1 MRKIL
6 SAMLCLILAAS
17 AAPRTVFSEAE
28 AVTITEA
35 SGWFESAYAEWSGA
49 GIDTVNAYIK
59 PEGGEYAPIDREL
72 LREYKNGTCRVD
84 AVGLSAG
91 SYRIKIVPAEN
102 GAEDESLATET
113 EILSVG
119 SYPREGFAFSSQ
131 SPEKDASGGYKPDGT
146 PKDGADIIYVSNGNK
161 DRVMIDDIPKDG
173 IGLVSIFD
181 FRERNKITTPLIVRL
196 IGRVDMPEGMQK
208 YLLGIRNTKNVTI
221 EGVGE
226 DAAIHGWG
234 ITFKESSNIELR
246 NFAIMWYGG
255 GTDSDATA
263 LDGNNDNIWIHN
275 LEYFYGA
282 HGPDSDQS
290 KGDGSIDMKNQS
302 DYVTISYNH
311 FWDSGKTTFTDSPD
325 GASDKTH
332 VTYHH
337 NHFDHS
343 DSRHPRCVGSDVH
356 MYNNYY
362 DGVSKYGIGAAKGSC
377 IFAENNYFR
386 YCARPMIISSQGSD
400 VYNSSKKNYS
410 GDGTLSGQAGG
421 MIKAFGN
428 HMGEYER
435 FYTQLDTPSDLAPG
449 LSNAGHLDCYLVS
462 DRDEKVPD
470 TVKALKGGAVYD
482 NFDTAAD
489 MYEYSAETAES
500 AVETV
505 KKYAGRMNGGDFEY
519 TFDNSIQDK
528 NYDTI
533 PELQT
538 LVENYDPP
546 IAEVGGDAS
555 LIVEQPPEPSDDRI
569 THNFTTQGTASG
581 VFEIKG
587 SITDLFGIMRYDA
600 VNLTKSLKFEG
611 SSYIKFTAVQCG
623 IMTLLANPYRGSV
636 NVKVNNEVVRGD
648 PETGLIQFNVEPG
661 ETYNITRDSV
671 SYLFYL
677 ILEYDPNSPM
687 ITPHPTQAPTSAP
700 TAKPGNPTQT
710 PSGGS
715 PDIPASGGYIHN
727 FTESDM
733 RSDFYTISGATSKDR
748 GSLEYSGM
756 TLTNAFKLGSS
767 SHISFAA
774 PGNGEM
780 LLVFGSSST
789 PTAKINGTALIG
801 SGNTLTF
808 PVEGGESY
816 EITKN
821 SGEQLIYYMALTL
834 DAAPTD
840 APPTEGPAATTEPS
854 DAPST
859 ETPTEEPKNG
869 GYSIKGSDSSNSGLT
884 AAVEYSGTGAPK
896 ATLLAAKYKNGALTA
911 FGNPIE
917 LNGEGEYLIENFA
930 AENGENIVLY
940 IWNDTD
946 KIKPLCEKFELNN
959 N

>member
-1 MRKIL
+1 MKRIL
-6 SAMLCLILAAS
+6 PAMLCLILAVS
-17 AAPRTVFSEAE
+17 AAPQAVFSETE
-28 AVTITEA
+28 SVTITQA

-72 LREYKNGTCRVD
+72 LREYKNGTRRVD
-84 AVGLSAG
+84 APGLSAG

-102 GAEDESLATET
+102 GAENESLAAET
-113 EILSVG
+113 EILTVG
-119 SYPREGFAFSSQ
+119 SFPREGFAFSPR
-131 SPEKDASGGYKPDGT
+131 SPEKDASGGYNPDGT

-161 DRVMIDDIPKDG
+161 DRVMIDGIPKDG
-173 IGLVSIFD
+173 VGLVSIFD

-196 IGRVDMPEGMQK
+196 IGRVDMPEGMEK

-282 HGPDSDQS
+282 HGPDEDQG

-325 GASDKTH
+325 GDSTKTH

-400 VYNSSKKNYS
+400 VYNPSKRNYS
-410 GDGTLSGQAGG
+410 GDGTLSGQSGG

-449 LSNAGHLDCYLVS
+449 VSNAGHFDCYLVS
-462 DRDEKVPD
+462 SRDEKVPD
-470 TVKALKGGAVYD
+470 TAKALKGGAIYD

-489 MYEYSAETAES
+489 MYDYSAETAES

-519 TFDNSIQDK
+519 TFDNEVQDS

-533 PELQT
+533 PELQN

-546 IAEVGGDAS
+546 IAKVGGDAS
-555 LIVEQPPEPSDDRI
+555 LTIEQPPEASDDRI
-569 THNFTTQGTASG
+569 THNFTTQGTASA

-611 SSYIKFTAVQCG
+611 SSYIKFTALGRG

-648 PETGLIQFNVEPG
+648 PQTGLIRFNVEPG

-677 ILEYDPNSPM
+677 VLEYDPNSPM
-687 ITPHPTQAPTSAP
+687 ITPPPTLAPTATP
-700 TAKPGNPTQT
+700 TAKPGDPT
-710 PSGGS
+710 PKPGGGS
-715 PDIPASGGYIHN
+715 DLPPSGGYIHN

-733 RSDFYTISGATSKDR
+733 RSDFYAISGATSKDR
-748 GSLEYSGM
+748 GSIEYGGM

-767 SHISFAA
+767 SRISFTA
-774 PGNGEM
+774 PGDGEM
-780 LLVFGSSST
+780 LLVFGASST
-789 PTAKINGTALIG
+789 PTAKINGEALTG

-808 PVEGGESY
+808 PVNGGESY

-834 DAAPTD
+834 DAAPT
-840 APPTEGPAATTEPS
+840 
-854 DAPST
+854 
-859 ETPTEEPKNG
+859 EEPKNG
-869 GYSIKGSDSSNSGLT
+869 GYSIKAADGSSSGLT
-884 AAVEYSGTGAPK
+884 AVVEYSGIGAAPK
-896 ATLLAAKYKNGALTA
+896 AKLLAAKYKNGALTA
-911 FGNPIE
+911 FGNAVE
-917 LNGEGEYLIENFA
+917 LNGSGEYTIENFA
-930 AENGENIVLY
+930 AENGENIVLF
-940 IWNDTD
+940 IWSDTD
-946 KIKPLCEKFELNN
+946 GIKPLCEKFELNN

>member
-6 SAMLCLILAAS
+6 SAMLCLILSVS
-17 AAPRTVFSEAE
+17 AAPRAVFSESE
-28 AVTITEA
+28 TVTITEA
-35 SGWFESAYAEWSGA
+35 SGWFESAYAEWSGS
-49 GIDTVNAYIK
+49 GIDAVNAYIK

-72 LREYKNGTCRVD
+72 LREYKNGTCCVD

-102 GAEDESLATET
+102 GAEDESLSTET

-119 SYPREGFAFSSQ
+119 SFPREGFAFSSQ

-146 PKDGADIIYVSNGNK
+146 PKDDADIIYVSNGNK
-161 DRVMIDDIPKDG
+161 DRVMIDGIPKDG
-173 IGLVSIFD
+173 VGLVSIFD

-196 IGRVDMPEGMQK
+196 IGKVDMPEGMQK

-226 DAAIHGWG
+226 DAAVHGWG

-282 HGPDSDQS
+282 HGPDEDQG

-400 VYNSSKKNYS
+400 VYSSSKKNYS
-410 GDGTLSGQAGG
+410 GDGTLSGQSGG

-428 HMGEYER
+428 HIGEYER

-449 LSNAGHLDCYLVS
+449 VNNTGHFDCYLVS
-462 DRDEKVPD
+462 NRDEKVPD
-470 TVKALKGGAVYD
+470 TAKALKGGAVYD
-482 NFDTAAD
+482 NFDTSAD
-489 MYEYSAETAES
+489 MYGYSAETAES

-519 TFDNSIQDK
+519 TFDNSVQDK

-546 IAEVGGDAS
+546 IAKVGGDAS
-555 LIVEQPPEPSDDRI
+555 LAIEQPPEPSADKI

-611 SSYIKFTAVQCG
+611 SSYIRFTAVQRG

-636 NVKVNNEVVRGD
+636 NVKVNNEVIRGD

-677 ILEYDPNSPM
+677 VLEYDPNSPM
-687 ITPHPTQAPTSAP
+687 ITPLPTQAPTTAP
-700 TAKPGNPTQT
+700 TAKPGNPT
-710 PSGGS
+710 PKPDGGS
-715 PDIPASGGYIHN
+715 DIPASGGYIHN

-748 GSLEYSGM
+748 GSLEYGGM

-767 SHISFAA
+767 SSISFTA
-774 PGNGEM
+774 PGDGEM

-789 PTAKINGTALIG
+789 PTAKINGTALTG

-808 PVEGGESY
+808 PVKGGESY
-816 EITKN
+816 KITKN

-834 DAAPTD
+834 DAAPTN
-840 APPTEGPAATTEPS
+840 APPTEEPAVTTEPS
-854 DAPST
+854 DAPPT

-869 GYSIKGSDSSNSGLT
+869 GYSIKGADSSDSGLT
-884 AAVEYSGTGAPK
+884 AAVEYSGVGTAPK
-896 ATLLAAKYKNGALTA
+896 AKLLAAKYKNGALTA
-911 FGNPIE
+911 FSDTVE
-917 LNGEGEYLIENFA
+917 LNGSGEYFIENFA
-930 AENGENIVLY
+930 AQNGENIVLF
-940 IWNDTD
+940 IWSGTD

>member
-1 MRKIL
+1 MKKK
-6 SAMLCLILAAS
+6 MCLILLPFLLLTLLPSKISS
-17 AAPRTVFSEAE
+17 AADALSITDAAGSFEA
-28 AVTITEA
+28 
-35 SGWFESAYAEWSGA
+35 AYAEWVGA
-49 GIDTVNAYIK
+49 GIDGTNAYIK

-72 LREYKNGTCRVD
+72 LREYKSGLCRVD
-84 AVGLSAG
+84 APGLAPG
-91 SYRIKIVPAEN
+91 SYRIKIEYDSGEN
-102 GAEDESLATET
+102 GTAAAETGPLTVSA
-113 EILSVG
+113 
-119 SYPREGFAFSSQ
+119 YPREGFAFSSA
-131 SPEKDASGGYKPDGT
+131 SPRGDASGGYKPDGT

-161 DRVMIDDIPKDG
+161 DRVMIDGIPKNG
-173 IGLVSIFD
+173 VGLVSIFD
-181 FRERNKITTPLIVRL
+181 FRERNNITTPLIVRL
-196 IGRVDMPEGMQK
+196 IGRIDMPEGMEK
-208 YLLGIRNTKNVTI
+208 YLLGIRKTQNVTI
-221 EGVGE
+221 EGIGE

-282 HGPDSDQS
+282 HGPDEDQS

-325 GASDKTH
+325 GASTKTH

-362 DGVSKYGIGAAKGSC
+362 DGVSKYGIGAAEGSC

-386 YCARPMIISSQGSD
+386 YCERPMIISSQGSD
-400 VYNSSKKNYS
+400 VYNSDKKNYS
-410 GDGTLSGQAGG
+410 GKGTLSGQSGG

-428 HMGEYER
+428 FIGEHKR

-449 LSNAGHLDCYLVS
+449 VSNAGHFDCYLVS
-462 DRDEKVPD
+462 SRNEKVPD
-470 TVKALKGGAVYD
+470 TIKALKGGAAYD

-489 MYEYSAETAES
+489 MYDYNVESAES

-519 TFDNSIQDK
+519 TFDNSVQDS
-528 NYDTI
+528 NYDMI
-533 PELQT
+533 PELQA

-546 IAEVGGDAS
+546 IAKVGGDAT
-555 LIVEQPPEPSDDRI
+555 LVVEQPPEPSDSRI

-611 SSYIKFTAVQCG
+611 SSYIKFTAVQRG

-648 PETGLIQFNVEPG
+648 PQTGLIRFNVEPG

-677 ILEYDPNSPM
+677 VLEYDPDSPT
-687 ITPHPTQAPTSAP
+687 ITPPPTQAPTAAP
-700 TAKPGNPTQT
+700 TAKPGEPT
-710 PSGGS
+710 PKPGGGS
-715 PDIPASGGYIHN
+715 DVPPSGGYIHN

-733 RSDFYTISGATSKDR
+733 RSDFYAISGATSKDR
-748 GSLEYSGM
+748 GSIEYGGM

-767 SHISFAA
+767 SRISFTA

-780 LLVFGSSST
+780 LLVFGASSA
-789 PTAKINGTALIG
+789 PTAKINGEALTG

-808 PVEGGESY
+808 PVNGGESY

-840 APPTEGPAATTEPS
+840 APPTM
-854 DAPST
+854 AP
-859 ETPTEEPKNG
+859 TPTTAPTPTMEPTPTAEPESG
-869 GYSIKGSDSSNSGLT
+869 GYSIKSAEDTENGLKVT
-884 AAVEYSGTGAPK
+884 VEYSGADAP
-896 ATLLAAKYKNGALTA
+896 AARLLAARYLGGVLTGFGGAVEIKGA
-911 FGNPIE
+911 
-917 LNGEGEYLIENFA
+917 GEYLIENFR
-930 AENGENIVLY
+930 AEEGESVSLF
-940 IWNDTD
+940 IWSGTDT
-946 KIKPLCEKFELNN
+946 IAPLCDKFEK
-959 N
+959 